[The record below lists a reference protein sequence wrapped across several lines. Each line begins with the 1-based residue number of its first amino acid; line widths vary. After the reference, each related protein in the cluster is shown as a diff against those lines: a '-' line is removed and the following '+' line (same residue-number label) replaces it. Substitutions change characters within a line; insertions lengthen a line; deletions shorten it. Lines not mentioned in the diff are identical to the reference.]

1 LRRENRRSIINSLNE
16 LLIRYAN
23 YKRTGQESV
32 RASQAFN
39 PKKQETGME
48 FSKMVA
54 AVLLAAGFATA
65 ASAAEWPDKP
75 IRAVIGFAP
84 GGPSD
89 IAFKMMQD
97 ELSKKLGQ
105 PVIPEYKPGAN
116 GNLSLLAAASA
127 PADGYTILW
136 TNAATIAVNQYLYKD
151 LKVDPAQAFA
161 PVAQLTDSPLVV
173 VVPKDSPYKTMA
185 DLIAAIKADKQATLT
200 YGSPGYGSSAH
211 TAASSLALALNTKLT
226 HVPYKGS
233 APALQDLIA
242 GRLTFMIDS
251 RSSSLPY
258 IKDGM
263 LRPLAVSGATR
274 VKDLPDL
281 PTIAESGVPGFKV
294 TTWQAVVVPAGTP
307 KPIIDKLARALED
320 TAAMPIVQERFERI
334 ATPLVSSSPEAFAK
348 FWAEHREATRDLV
361 ERANLKME

>member
-1 LRRENRRSIINSLNE
+1 M
-16 LLIRYAN
+16 
-23 YKRTGQESV
+23 K
-32 RASQAFN
+32 
-39 PKKQETGME
+39 
-48 FSKMVA
+48 FSKLVA
-54 AVLLAAGFATA
+54 AALLAAGFATA
-65 ASAAEWPDKP
+65 ATAGEWPDRP

-151 LKVDPAQAFA
+151 LKVDPAKAFA

-173 VVPKDSPYKTMA
+173 VVPKDSPYQTMA

-263 LRPLAVSGATR
+263 LRPLAVSGAAR

-281 PTIAESGVPGFKV
+281 PTIAESGVQGFKV

-307 KPIIDKLARALED
+307 KPIIDKLAQALEE

-348 FWAEHREATRDLV
+348 FWAEHREVTRDLV
-361 ERANLKME
+361 ERANLKLE

>member
-1 LRRENRRSIINSLNE
+1 M
-16 LLIRYAN
+16 
-23 YKRTGQESV
+23 KF
-32 RASQAFN
+32 ASQLLGTA
-39 PKKQETGME
+39 
-48 FSKMVA
+48 
-54 AVLLAAGFATA
+54 LAAGLALHAQA
-65 ASAAEWPDKP
+65 ADWPAKP

-97 ELSKKLGQ
+97 ELSKNLGQ
-105 PVIPEYKPGAN
+105 PVVPDYKPGAN
-116 GNLSLLAAASA
+116 GNISLHAAAGAA
-127 PADGYTILW
+127 PDGYTILW
-136 TNAATIAVNQYLYKD
+136 TNAATIGVNQYLYKD
-151 LKVDPAQAFA
+151 LKIDPAKAFA

-173 VVPKDSPYKTMA
+173 VVPKQSPYQTMA
-185 DLIAAIKADKQATLT
+185 DLIAAIKKDQSKLN

-211 TAASSLALALNTKLT
+211 TAASSLALALDAKLT

-233 APALQDLIA
+233 APALQDLMA

-263 LRPLAVSGATR
+263 LRALAVSGARR
-274 VKDLPDL
+274 VKDLPQL

-294 TTWQAVVVPAGTP
+294 TTWQAVVVPTGTP
-307 KPIIDKLARALED
+307 KPIIDKLA
-320 TAAMPIVQERFERI
+320 AAIRKTVADPAVQARFENI
-334 ATPLVSSSPEAFAK
+334 ATPLVQSSPEAFGQ

-361 ERANLKME
+361 ERANLKIE

>member
-1 LRRENRRSIINSLNE
+1 MKFTRMVVAA
-16 LLIRYAN
+16 LLATGFAS
-23 YKRTGQESV
+23 TGQ
-32 RASQAFN
+32 
-39 PKKQETGME
+39 
-48 FSKMVA
+48 A
-54 AVLLAAGFATA
+54 AD
-65 ASAAEWPDKP
+65 WPEKP
-75 IRAVIGFAP
+75 IKAVIGFAP

-97 ELSKKLGQ
+97 ELSKHLGQ
-105 PVIPEYKPGAN
+105 PVIPEYRPGAN
-116 GNLSLLAAASA
+116 GNLSLVAAASA
-127 PADGYTILW
+127 PPDGYTILW

-151 LKVDPAQAFA
+151 LKVDPAKAFA

-173 VVPKDSPYKTMA
+173 VVPKDSPYKTMQ
-185 DLIAAIKADKQATLT
+185 DLIAAIKADSQATLT
-200 YGSPGYGSSAH
+200 YGSPGFGSSAH
-211 TAASSLALALNTKLT
+211 TAASSLALALNAKLT

-263 LRPLAVSGATR
+263 LRPLAVSGTAR

-307 KPIIDKLARALED
+307 KPIIDKLAKAIET
-320 TAAMPIVQERFERI
+320 TAAMPVVQERFERI

-348 FWAEHREATRDLV
+348 FWAEHRETTRDLV
-361 ERANLKME
+361 ERANLKLE